1 MYLLLN
7 KSDLSLYDNNV
18 YEINSNS
25 VERMI
30 IKKEISKLE
39 DELNSLEKCGNG
51 LDIALIC
58 FNKAQNRI
66 KDTKSCDLGG
76 TGILLESIDIVVD
89 HIDRVTYDII
99 FIDKQT
105 NEKFKISKLGEYSYK
120 NLFLKY
126 KMIIK
131 DIVNYRFD
139 DHFIWKKVNVINEK
153 KSSLLFIDKR
163 REF

>member
-66 KDTKSCDLGG
+66 KETKSCDLGG